1 MQHFVQAV
9 SDENPKG
16 GLSYFYFVNILV
28 FLMRSLKP
36 LGSQEKK
43 NEQEAHLVNVMAQ
56 QRFNNVLE

>member
-1 MQHFVQAV
+1 MQNFVQAV

-28 FLMRSLKP
+28 FLRRSLKP